1 VYAFVFRQSKLDNK
15 IRDELEQMGKEL
27 GSNLFVGLW
36 DMSDPDY
43 VKMNEIFK
51 LGKLP
56 AVVVTAESSLSTV
69 SDTEN
74 TYLRIDDKR
83 LLEKPEEFLD
93 LVNEI
98 YNLFIRGDITKAI
111 KKTYIKEISIFLS
124 DLLKE
129 IKNVIGKVAL
139 KIMENYNITFEVG
152 PFKADLIKPSAD

>member
-1 VYAFVFRQSKLDNK
+1 
-15 IRDELEQMGKEL
+15 
-27 GSNLFVGLW
+27 
-36 DMSDPDY
+36 MSDPDY
-43 VKMNEIFK
+43 VKINEIFK
-51 LGKLP
+51 LGNLP
-56 AVVVTAESSLSTV
+56 AIVVTVESSLSTV

-83 LLEKPEEFLD
+83 LLEKPEEFLG

-129 IKNVIGKVAL
+129 IKNVIGKAAL

-152 PFKADLIKPSAD
+152 PFKVDLTKPSAD